1 MWSAATCSMFTRRT
15 RGGSVLG
22 ICRVC
27 RIRTDTWR
35 PCCRYKASGRIVA
48 PEVQQ
53 VPDMEVSDEE
63 VNHPFALS
71 ARL

>member
-1 MWSAATCSMFTRRT
+1 MMHHWEGLSA
-15 RGGSVLG
+15 
-22 ICRVC
+22 RVAKC
-27 RIRTDTWR
+27 EREVHR

-63 VNHPFALS
+63 VN
-71 ARL
+71 RLGLTSMSPCV